1 MDEEFDSGMGFM
13 DDDVEIDES
22 MDDEGFDEDEHEEDF
37 HGEPEAN
44 KKKYIIIG
52 IVSIVVTIALVIGG
66 VALLGSGG
74 NDDGVNMTQEEIQ
87 QKIDEAYT
95 KGVNDTKG
103 DYETQLADKNQEI
116 SDLSSQ
122 MRRKADEANNN
133 QSRADEAANNQ
144 QAILEEAQ
152 DAIDDIAR
160 ERDMWRERAEKA
172 EREQ

>member
-13 DDDVEIDES
+13 DDDVEIDDS
-22 MDDEGFDEDEHEEDF
+22 MDDDGFGEGEHEEDS
-37 HGEPEAN
+37 HGEPDTN

-66 VALLGSGG
+66 VSLLGSGG

-103 DYETQLADKNQEI
+103 DYEKQLADKNQEI

>member
-22 MDDEGFDEDEHEEDF
+22 MDDEGFGEDEHEEDS
-37 HGEPEAN
+37 HGEPDTN

-66 VALLGSGG
+66 VSLLGSGG
-74 NDDGVNMTQEEIQ
+74 NDDGVNMTQEEVQ

-103 DYETQLADKNQEI
+103 DYEAQLADKNQEI

-122 MRRKADEANNN
+122 MRRKADEANSN

>member
-13 DDDVEIDES
+13 DDDVEIDDS
-22 MDDEGFDEDEHEEDF
+22 MDDDGFGEDEHEEDS
-37 HGEPEAN
+37 HGEPDTN

-103 DYETQLADKNQEI
+103 DYEKQLADKNQEI

>member
-22 MDDEGFDEDEHEEDF
+22 MDDEEFGEDEHEDDS
-37 HGEPEAN
+37 HGEPDTN

-66 VALLGSGG
+66 VSLLGSGG

-87 QKIDEAYT
+87 QKVDEAYI

-103 DYETQLADKNQEI
+103 DYETQLADKNKEI

-133 QSRADEAANNQ
+133 QSRADEAASNQ
-144 QAILEEAQ
+144 QATLEEAQ
-152 DAIDDIAR
+152 DAIDDIAK